1 VFALRGEGGNR
12 WRGGRRP
19 NYVVEWIE
27 TNLVGTTVQH
37 YRIVDRLGAG
47 GMGEVYRADDLRLG
61 RPVALKFLPASLKSD
76 AESRARL
83 LNEARAASLLRSP
96 NIAVTYDIGEYDG
109 ADFIVMEFVEGELLS
124 ARTAHGPLPVREA
137 VEAGIQVADALDEAH
152 SRGIIHRDIKTGNLM
167 RTSRGLVKVLDFGL
181 AKFMSGHPSNDVTHA
196 QVTMAGMVVGTVSYM
211 SPEQALGRQV
221 DHRADLFSLGIVL
234 YELLTGR
241 VPFEGSSPTEIIDRI
256 LHFDPA
262 PVSRFS
268 SSIPTALDAVV
279 HRALEKT
286 PEFRYQSAREMQAD
300 LKSVAE
306 AIDVGP
312 RRTSRVTAAPPRRID
327 SSVAVMTFANITRE
341 AEDDWI
347 GTGIAETVSSDLKN
361 IHGLT
366 VIGRARVY
374 DALRNLSTDAHLN
387 DSLAIDIGRRLGAT
401 WVVVGGYQRIGT
413 MIRITANFVD
423 VASGELRGTVKVD
436 GKIDNI
442 FALQDKI
449 VYELSQ
455 GLNVALQGSEVAG
468 IEKRET
474 LSVEA
479 YESYARGMMN
489 LRQATRDSI
498 DRAIAAFEEATRHD
512 PEYAIAW
519 AAAGGAYGLKGNFLS
534 IRDMLDKAIELER
547 RALAID
553 PELADAHMWLGSAL
567 LSQGRTDEAIAA
579 IREAIRLE
587 PDNGQAHQGLARA
600 LWVGKGDFD
609 AAIPEFE
616 KAIELNPEAGYS
628 YLQLSMLLAWEK
640 QFDRAEAVTRRA
652 VELQEQYISGN
663 AGLQIVGA
671 HSRLGYVHYL
681 RGNYDEALRAYE
693 KELSFIGSSDH
704 ALRERTQ
711 IELNVKIGAA
721 YHRLGRMDDAKR
733 HFDRAWKAFDA
744 RVAGGADDPFTRYY
758 IANLYALRGDSE
770 RAIDSLKHAARHYP
784 QLTAA
789 RARRDPDLELLKGQP
804 AFEELIARV

>member
-1 VFALRGEGGNR
+1 M
-12 WRGGRRP
+12 
-19 NYVVEWIE
+19 
-27 TNLVGTTVQH
+27 VGTTVQH

-109 ADFIVMEFVEGELLS
+109 ADFIVMEYVEGEVLS
-124 ARTAHGPLPVREA
+124 ARTAKGPLPVREA

-152 SRGIIHRDIKTGNLM
+152 SRGIIHRDIKTANLI

-181 AKFMSGHPSNDVTHA
+181 AKFIGGHPSTDVTQA
-196 QVTMAGMVVGTVSYM
+196 QMTMAGMVVGTVSYM
-211 SPEQALGRQV
+211 SPEQALGRTV
-221 DHRADLFSLGIVL
+221 DHRADLFSLGVVL
-234 YELLTGR
+234 YEMVAGR
-241 VPFEGSSPTEIIDRI
+241 VPFEGHSPTEIIDRI
-256 LHFDPA
+256 LHADP
-262 PVSRFS
+262 PSLSRFS
-268 SSIPTALDAVV
+268 TAVPPALDATVR
-279 HRALEKT
+279 RALEKT
-286 PEFRYQSAREMQAD
+286 PEFRYQSAKEMQSD
-300 LKSVAE
+300 LKQVA
-306 AIDVGP
+306 ATLDVAP
-312 RRTSRVTAAPPRRID
+312 TRRTSRVSAVPLRPIE

-341 AEDDWI
+341 PEDDWI
-347 GTGIAETVSSDLKN
+347 GTGISETVSSDLKN

-387 DSLAIDIGRRLGAT
+387 DALAIDIGRRLGAT
-401 WVVVGGYQRIGT
+401 WVVVGGYQRIAT
-413 MIRITANFVD
+413 MIRITANFVE
-423 VASGELRGTVKVD
+423 VATGELRGTVKVD
-436 GKIDNI
+436 GKIDDI

-455 GLNVALQGSEVAG
+455 GLNLALQGSEVAG

-498 DRAIAAFEEATRHD
+498 DRAIAAFEEATRFD

-534 IRDMLDKAIELER
+534 IDDMLHKAIELER

-567 LSQGRTDEAIAA
+567 LALGRADEAIAA
-579 IREAIRLE
+579 VREAIRLE

-600 LWVGKGDFD
+600 YWVGKGQF
-609 AAIPEFE
+609 AEAIPEFE

-628 YLQLSMLLAWEK
+628 YLQLSMLLAWEG
-640 QFDRAEAVTRRA
+640 QYERAEAITRRA

-663 AGLQIVGA
+663 AGLQVVGA

-681 RGNYDEALRAYE
+681 QGHYDEALRAYE
-693 KELSFIGSSDH
+693 REFAFIGSSDH

-721 YHRLGRMDDAKR
+721 YHRQGRADDAKR
-733 HFDRAWKAFDA
+733 HFDRALKAFDA
-744 RVAGGADDPFTRYY
+744 RVSRGADDPFTRYY
-758 IANLYALRGDSE
+758 IANLLALRGDGD
-770 RAIDSLKHAARHYP
+770 RAIDSLRHAAGHYP
-784 QLTAA
+784 ALTAA
-789 RARRDPDLELLKGQP
+789 RARRDPDLESLHGRPDFQ
-804 AFEELIARV
+804 ELIARV